1 MRRVSTLAI
10 VAAVLLLAPPA
21 LAGMTT
27 CKLHYTLK
35 GWSFIYKEYK
45 GGGTVTCEN
54 GQSAEVSIV
63 TKGGGLT
70 AGKSQID
77 DGVGVFSKVADISEI
92 FGSYVAASAG
102 AAATKAAEGQAM
114 TKGEISLALSGT
126 GRGMELG
133 VSFGSFTIEKK

>member
-1 MRRVSTLAI
+1 MARVRSLTIL
-10 VAAVLLLAPPA
+10 VVLLLLAAPA
-21 LAGMTT
+21 AAGMTS
-27 CKLHYTLK
+27 CKLHYNLK
-35 GWSFIYKEYK
+35 GWSFIYKQYK

-54 GQSAEVSIV
+54 GQSAKVSIV

-70 AGKSQID
+70 AGKSEID
-77 DGVGVFSKVADISEI
+77 DGVGVFSEVADISEI
-92 FGSYVAASAG
+92 FGTYVAASAG

-126 GRGMELG
+126 GRGMEIG